1 MFTDHE
7 MILYGATKKAQN
19 YSQSLENALAHRNQ
33 RIKELEDRDQQW
45 AREYEQ
51 SQVNAKLKDLEIQE
65 LKLKVAALEENLI
78 NMDKTRKSL
87 LCSLE
92 GFKAISQELI
102 GKVYS
107 FDKNEECLQETSA
120 WGIATRKALIGEPRS
135 KIWDVYEKKVRE
147 CASQLKI
154 NLSDVGKII

>member
-120 WGIATRKALIGEPRS
+120 G
-135 KIWDVYEKKVRE
+135 V
-147 CASQLKI
+147 SQL
-154 NLSDVGKII
+154 GKLLLVNRARKFGMYMKKRCGNARAN